1 MVLESVLKKTSALF
15 AAMLIMAAVWGVRH
29 VPGAGL
35 QMVVFAFL
43 SSAALCSKSDF
54 NVRTL
59 RCIQLVTGAA
69 LAQLLIGSFA
79 DYPMMR
85 IIVSMLVSFFVLAL
99 MPERQSAVIVLLIGY
114 LSLLSP
120 PGLTAAL
127 NRCADIA
134 LAGAAVLAVTTL
146 CNLFEP
152 GGTENAA
159 AESAYTLRQAVI
171 ITAELTV
178 GSIIFQWSN
187 HEQMAWIMLTVIFV
201 RMAENPQNSI
211 ESLVKQRIAAVPLG
225 IIAGGI
231 YLACFDSTSVQMIY
245 IVPFSGMFC
254 FFMLYL
260 KNDYFIFTFLFI
272 FTLTVFT
279 DWMLGS
285 SKRFYF
291 TDIMLS
297 RSVAAM
303 IGGALLLL
311 GKKFMQ
317 KESVS

>member
-178 GSIIFQWSN
+178 GSIIFQWSK